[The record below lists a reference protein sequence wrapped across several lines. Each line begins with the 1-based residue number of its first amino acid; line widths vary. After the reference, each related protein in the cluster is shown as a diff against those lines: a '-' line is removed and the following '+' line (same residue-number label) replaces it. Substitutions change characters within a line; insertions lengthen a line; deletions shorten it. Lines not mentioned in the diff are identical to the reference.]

1 MKRLDRYEKQILSA
15 YERGMLKSVVTSE
28 VSLRRYREYARAT
41 LTKNRRVNIRM
52 STIDLADIQAR
63 ATEEGIPY
71 QTLMASVLHKFA
83 TGRLRERKSSLAL
96 RSRRTTR
103 KRTAA

>member
-15 YERGMLKSVVTSE
+15 YERGMLKSVVTSA

-63 ATEEGIPY
+63 AAEEGIPY
-71 QTLMASVLHKFA
+71 QTLMASILHKFA
-83 TGRLRERKSSLAL
+83 TGRLREQKSSLAL

-103 KRTAA
+103 KRSAA

>member
-41 LTKNRRVNIRM
+41 LT
-52 STIDLADIQAR
+52 
-63 ATEEGIPY
+63 
-71 QTLMASVLHKFA
+71 
-83 TGRLRERKSSLAL
+83 
-96 RSRRTTR
+96 
-103 KRTAA
+103 